1 MRQALAIAIVL
12 LLPPTVAVA
21 WVTPSWQEQ
30 AQQEIEQAR
39 KVQLEEKKIEVLA
52 RLQQMTAPVTNN
64 TTVSNTS
71 LRSYNKNTSRAET
84 VQNTRV
90 NNG

>member
-1 MRQALAIAIVL
+1 VRKALAIAIVL

-21 WVTPSWQEQ
+21 WVTPSYQEQ
-30 AQQEIEQAR
+30 AQQEIEQYR
-39 KVQLEEKKIEVLA
+39 KLKLLEKQTEVIA
-52 RLQQMTAPVTNN
+52 RLQQMNAPVTNN

-71 LRSYNKNTSRAET
+71 LHSSNKNTSRTET

-90 NNG
+90 KNG